1 MTIPT
6 NGLDFYLPFDADMDE
21 KIHSLTGTLSSS
33 NAAKYFMLSSD
44 TAGNFLQC
52 INTQGSNYYYLKY
65 PGSESLMQYGTG
77 DFSVSFWLRSP
88 NWSYFMNVVFEKK
101 YDDNQD
107 GFVVYADGS
116 EPVLDMR
123 IRNQADHFTE
133 TYCNSSVFLHWCFVR
148 VGTVGYWYCNG
159 VLDSTTEGET
169 TGSVSSDEQFKIGYS
184 AAWNWKQAVFDLK
197 ALRIYNRALSD
208 SEITELSK
216 EFRGTSSLDTVL
228 LALDG
233 ARDALVTAINA
244 KGGRLAD
251 STTLYQCAD
260 AIGSLSG
267 GTSAEYYKCASVD
280 TGAKT
285 WSGYKAVQQE
295 NGGYTFEETVTTG
308 LTYTT
313 ITPVVDSIYTAD
325 CMVLVGYMVPADTA
339 EIPTADLFYYL
350 PLKTDIVTDT
360 GATTYADTGTLTF
373 TTEQGIQC
381 ALFDGSQ
388 FLRTTN
394 VTDQNNMTVSFW
406 AKKTISDYGAVI
418 GNAYNFQVYLENNV
432 FGINVNTTGNSVDGI
447 DTMVWHHYAVTR
459 SGNDWTSYVDGVKL
473 AIKTIN
479 DSIRAEGKY
488 MRIGNHGYSSSY
500 GRLHAYLTSLR
511 IYYATLNESEIL
523 ALAKEFSPTA

>member
-1 MTIPT
+1 MALNDI
-6 NGLDFYLPFDADMDE
+6 
-21 KIHSLTGTLSSS
+21 LTS
-33 NAAKYFMLSSD
+33 M
-44 TAGNFLQC
+44 
-52 INTQGSNYYYLKY
+52 
-65 PGSESLMQYGTG
+65 
-77 DFSVSFWLRSP
+77 
-88 NWSYFMNVVFEKK
+88 
-101 YDDNQD
+101 
-107 GFVVYADGS
+107 
-116 EPVLDMR
+116 
-123 IRNQADHFTE
+123 
-133 TYCNSSVFLHWCFVR
+133 
-148 VGTVGYWYCNG
+148 
-159 VLDSTTEGET
+159 
-169 TGSVSSDEQFKIGYS
+169 
-184 AAWNWKQAVFDLK
+184 
-197 ALRIYNRALSD
+197 
-208 SEITELSK
+208 
-216 EFRGTSSLDTVL
+216 
-228 LALDG
+228 DG

-244 KGGRLAD
+244 KGGSLAQD
-251 STTLYQCAD
+251 STLYQCAD
-260 AIGSLSG
+260 AVGSLSG
-267 GTSAEYYKCASVD
+267 GTSAEYYKCASVTPGVSGAVIEVTGD
-280 TGAKT
+280 TAYGCNGTYTIVDATATGKNRTWRTSDGVWEIRNTNATAGIDRWCIFDVASDTFKIRSVMPTVPDNPWEVTSWQNNTSPYAYPDLVLTPYDTAKT

-313 ITPVVDSIYTAD
+313 ITPVVDSIYSAD
-325 CMVLVGYMVPADTA
+325 CMILVGYMVPADTA

-418 GNAYNFQVYLENNV
+418 GNAYNFQVYLANNV
-432 FGINVNTTGNSVDGI
+432 FAINVNSTGNSVDGI

-459 SGNDWTSYVDGVKL
+459 SGNDWTFYVDGVKL

-479 DSIRAEGKY
+479 ERISVEGNY

-511 IYYATLNESEIL
+511 IYYATLNESEIM
-523 ALAKEFSPTA
+523 ALAKEFTPTT